1 MIPKKSSFEMF
12 VASRLIRPDKERF
25 SGPIILISILSLL
38 LGLAVMIISVV
49 VLTGFKKEIQ
59 DKISG
64 FTGHIHI
71 VNYDLNRSIEL
82 LPINMD
88 SLDLEEIKQTPG
100 VKHTQRFISKAAI
113 LRTQEEIHGLMV
125 KGVDADFD
133 TTFYSQNLWEG
144 RMPKFFGSEKTT
156 EVMVS
161 KTMAKMLKLHLND
174 NLRVYFVNNE
184 TGKIRARRFLVVGIY
199 HTSVEEF
206 DERLMIA
213 DIRHLQK
220 VNNWQDNQVSGLEV
234 FVDDFDKL
242 DQTASELYEK
252 IPYSFTTQTVNDR
265 YPQIFDWLQLQDMN
279 VVVILVLI
287 LLVASISM
295 ISTLLVL
302 ILERTQLIGLMK
314 AMGARNSLLRKIF
327 LWQAAYIVGFGMLL
341 GNALG
346 LGLAWLQKYYGL
358 IKLDAGTYYMSVVP
372 VNIEF
377 WPIFL
382 LNAATLLLVM
392 LFMFIPVW
400 VVSSISPIKA
410 IRFD

>member
-1 MIPKKSSFEMF
+1 MF